1 MLFKRKR
8 AKAKKIGTSEIKRFT
23 SPSRRSTKGKIIASG
38 RNAFD
43 LSN

>member
-8 AKAKKIGTSEIKRFT
+8 AKAKKMGTSEIKRFT
-23 SPSRRSTKGKIIASG
+23 SPSRRATKSKKVASSK
-38 RNAFD
+38 NVFD